1 LIEIEFP
8 LIPSHLDKL
17 LQISSFVDSKLP
29 PPKGKPICPTNFML
43 LDVTPENNKYK
54 DTGGRLRITPTQRQC
69 SIWYFCMNLVARAN
83 FDARELIKFKNY
95 PHPKSY
101 RALKRL
107 YLHKSH
113 ESLRKMYNEVLLDL
127 CVIANTEG
135 INKFLK

>member
-1 LIEIEFP
+1 MIDIELP
-8 LIPSHLDKL
+8 LTPTHLDKL
-17 LQISSFVDSKLP
+17 IQISSFVDSKLP
-29 PPKGKPICPTNFML
+29 NIKKPICPTNFML

-54 DTGGRLRITPTQRQC
+54 DTGGRMRIIPTQRQV
-69 SIWYFCMNLVARAN
+69 SIWCFCMNLVARAD
-83 FDARELIKFKNY
+83 FDSRELIKFKNY
-95 PHPKSY
+95 PHTRSY

-113 ESLRKMYNEVLLDL
+113 ESLRKDYLNALLDL

>member
-1 LIEIEFP
+1 MIEIEFP

-17 LQISSFVDSKLP
+17 IQISSFVDSKLP
-29 PPKGKPICPTNFML
+29 NIKKPICPTNFML

-54 DTGGRLRITPTQRQC
+54 DIGGKKMRITPTQRQC

>member
-1 LIEIEFP
+1 MIEIEFP
-8 LIPSHLDKL
+8 LTPTNLDKL

-29 PPKGKPICPTNFML
+29 NIKKPICPTNFML

-54 DTGGRLRITPTQRQC
+54 DTGGKMRIIPTARQMT
-69 SIWYFCMNLVARAN
+69 IWQFTINLVARAD

-101 RALKRL
+101 RTLKRL

-127 CVIANTEG
+127 CVIANKEG

>member
-17 LQISSFVDSKLP
+17 IQISSFVDSKLP
-29 PPKGKPICPTNFML
+29 NIKKPICPTNFML

-54 DTGGRLRITPTQRQC
+54 DTGGKMRIIPTARQMT
-69 SIWYFCMNLVARAN
+69 IWQFTINLVARAN
-83 FDARELIKFKNY
+83 FEQRELVKFKNY
-95 PHPKSY
+95 PHPKSF

-107 YLHKSH
+107 YLHRSY
-113 ESLRKMYNEVLLDL
+113 ESLRKDYNEVLLDL
-127 CVIANTEG
+127 CVIANKEG

>member
-1 LIEIEFP
+1 MIEIEFP
-8 LIPSHLDKL
+8 LTPTNLDKL

-29 PPKGKPICPTNFML
+29 NIKKPVAALNFNL
-43 LDVTPENNKYK
+43 FEVVPDPKYK
-54 DTGGRLRITPTQRQC
+54 DIGIKMRIIPTQRQV
-69 SIWYFCMNLVARAN
+69 SIWYFCMNLVARAD

-107 YLHKSH
+107 YLDKSH
-113 ESLRKMYNEVLLDL
+113 ETLRKLYNEVLLDL
-127 CVIANTEG
+127 CVIANKEG